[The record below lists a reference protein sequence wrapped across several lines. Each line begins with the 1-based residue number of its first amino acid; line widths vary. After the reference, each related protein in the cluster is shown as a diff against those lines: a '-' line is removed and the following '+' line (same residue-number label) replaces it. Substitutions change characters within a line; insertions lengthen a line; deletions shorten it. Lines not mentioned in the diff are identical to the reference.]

1 MATAPPNAP
10 SLCVVNEKV
19 VTAVVILVV
28 NLSAA
33 SIAMLTDRTNPA
45 TKAKAEPPEPD
56 RTVPVPHRMLITPA
70 DTALAPVVS

>member
-1 MATAPPNAP
+1 MVIVPPVETSP
-10 SLCVVNEKV
+10 CVVNEKV
-19 VTAVVILVV
+19 TAAVVILVV

-56 RTVPVPHRMLITPA
+56 CTVPVPHRMLITPA